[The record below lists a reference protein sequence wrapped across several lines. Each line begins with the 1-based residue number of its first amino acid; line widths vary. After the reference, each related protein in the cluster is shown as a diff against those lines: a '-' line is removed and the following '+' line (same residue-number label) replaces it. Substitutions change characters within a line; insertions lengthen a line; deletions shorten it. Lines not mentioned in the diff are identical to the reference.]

1 MTQMLH
7 LSPTYNAF
15 DRKRQLAEL
24 DYVVTSEAAA
34 RSLAENYAGL
44 PLDA

>member
-7 LSPTYNAF
+7 VDPTHNAF
-15 DRKRQLAEL
+15 DCKRQLAEL
-24 DYVVTSEAAA
+24 DYVVSSDAAA

-44 PLDA
+44 PLEI